1 MNDEILDIVDEND
14 NVVSQ
19 ASKEE
24 VYEKKHPHRII
35 HIFIFND
42 HGEMAL
48 QLRSKEKS
56 YLPHHWSTAVGGH
69 VQAGESYEDAAL
81 REFEEELGVKTPIT
95 LIFSDIYKDNR
106 GYTKFLSTFRAN
118 YNGPFEVEPKEVEKV
133 QFFKENEIREMIKNN
148 ERFHPELLFLL
159 KKYFNI

>member
-1 MNDEILDIVDEND
+1 MDDEILDIVDEND
-14 NVVSQ
+14 NIVNQ

-24 VYEKKHPHRII
+24 VYEKKYPHRIV

-42 HGEMAL
+42 NGEMAL
-48 QLRSKEKS
+48 QLRSKDKS

-69 VQAGESYEDAAL
+69 VQSGESYEDAAL

-95 LIFSDIYKDNR
+95 LMFCDIYKDNR

-118 YNGPFEVEPKEVEKV
+118 YNGPFKVEPKEVEKV
-133 QFFKENEIREMIKNN
+133 QFFKVNEIREMIKNN